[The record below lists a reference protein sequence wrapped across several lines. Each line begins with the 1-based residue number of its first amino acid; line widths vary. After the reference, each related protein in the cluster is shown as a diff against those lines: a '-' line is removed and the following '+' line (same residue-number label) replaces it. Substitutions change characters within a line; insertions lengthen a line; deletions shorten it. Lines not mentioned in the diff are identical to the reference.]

1 MRLGRN
7 HSCLLWTV
15 EYWQEMALRWQSN
28 GVKAA
33 RVVIVEKPVACAAHW
48 VSQRVKSQLMQTEI
62 ARRLAVVD

>member
-7 HSCLLWTV
+7 YSCSLLTV
-15 EYWQEMALRWQSN
+15 EYWQEMALRRQSF

-48 VSQRVKSQLMQTEI
+48 VSQRVKSQLVQTEI